1 MPIVGARNCMVRIT
15 TIAINTMISAV
26 REINYLRMRWVG
38 HCLHLEARI
47 TADPEVEFSQLNN
60 LRKRIDQELLNEVPY
75 LEEITES
82 ITPYHP

>member
-1 MPIVGARNCMVRIT
+1 
-15 TIAINTMISAV
+15 MISAV

-38 HCLHLEARI
+38 RCLHLEACI

-60 LRKRIDQELLNEVPY
+60 LRKRIDQELLNEVSY